1 MASNGYLQEKLWDRD
16 DEMKLSKHW
25 IAAIMTLVIVAAIK
39 SFFLKEIN
47 HYESSSL
54 YMITFLCMDRLLDE

>member
-1 MASNGYLQEKLWDRD
+1 MMQ
-16 DEMKLSKHW
+16 MKLSKHW

-54 YMITFLCMDRLLDE
+54 FMLMYLCVSKLLEEG